1 MLQCGNQWIFL
12 PSSTNISCLVLFVIY
27 LQNSGIDKAY
37 LFDTL
42 TKIYIATD
50 SSPVDMQSYEICSDM
65 IDVLIDIECIYG

>member
-1 MLQCGNQWIFL
+1 M
-12 PSSTNISCLVLFVIY
+12 SM
-27 LQNSGIDKAY
+27 QNSGIDKAY

-65 IDVLIDIECIYG
+65 IDVCIDVECIYG